1 MAEIKYTKKDHIIVQ
16 QKASED
22 AFLAEFAAGNYTLNN
37 PLVKLN
43 PYIICPLSA
52 MILFKTPRPEE
63 VTIIVHGKEA
73 AGDIVHRFPAG
84 YEHVL
89 PVYGLYADYDNQVEI
104 VLQDGARHTVTI
116 KTEPLM
122 EGVPESTSIDTTA
135 EYMGDNFVFLTASM
149 RSFPVGYDYAGDLR
163 WYCKEN
169 LAFDIKRIRNG
180 HILVGTERLVKMPYF
195 TTGLYEMNFG
205 GKIFKE

>member
-22 AFLAEFAAGNYTLNN
+22 AFLAEFAAGDYTLTN

-73 AGDIVHRFPAG
+73 AG
-84 YEHVL
+84 E
-89 PVYGLYADYDNQVEI
+89 
-104 VLQDGARHTVTI
+104 
-116 KTEPLM
+116 
-122 EGVPESTSIDTTA
+122 
-135 EYMGDNFVFLTASM
+135 
-149 RSFPVGYDYAGDLR
+149 
-163 WYCKEN
+163 
-169 LAFDIKRIRNG
+169 
-180 HILVGTERLVKMPYF
+180 
-195 TTGLYEMNFG
+195 
-205 GKIFKE
+205 